1 MTEKF
6 NNNNDRLRSIHNEYK
21 NKDYIV
27 FSAIGKKPYNITGF
41 HQLTLEQSKDIEFQ
55 NGASGIALVC
65 GKESNIIA
73 IDVDVDDYEIAKQI
87 PFSRIQKVGLKG
99 FTRFFQYENYIES
112 TGAKGIIEILSN
124 GTYTI
129 LPPSIHPDT
138 GNEYFWTDDRAT
150 LLTVDRDNIPY
161 LSKDEYERIVKL
173 SFSLGAKRKNEGAVF
188 GRNDT
193 LKEIL
198 TRKLCNDIY
207 YQIDKEKYINE
218 LSKELV
224 KIDLELHGSK
234 ALFEDPREYRGKNAN
249 ERALKFVKNN
259 LKSLIRNRKIDIELT
274 IEGSLDELEYDLTNV
289 KTIKEMPKEILDEK
303 KSNIKELDAPPYLLG
318 EIFNHIKK
326 ENLKS
331 DSPNLFYGASINVL
345 NSIIGGNVFAE
356 LKGKK
361 TKASMFIFLLARSG
375 GGKSVTLSAADN
387 LLKDACR
394 LTSGRFSSPE
404 AIADELDDNAT
415 INARCDEISSVLDL
429 IAKENDRGL
438 AQMLCDIWSSN
449 IVYLPNSL
457 KAKERRT
464 NKGMKNSYVKNV
476 GMSYIVATT
485 ISDYKNYVNK
495 KLFASG
501 FAQRFVYFIEP
512 DDKKNKKID
521 ILTESVASFEDE
533 LVKNRLTEKIE
544 QLAKIFHI
552 INPSNVVVDSNSTE
566 TNVKDQ
572 ILGQKDYNPYDM
584 VVSPEDPLIVK
595 LDRAN
600 GSLVTIQSYLDKI
613 ADKENALADESPER
627 FFYNRATEQFLK
639 FCVIFCIN
647 RMSAELLDI
656 VYDGP
661 MTEFDLNQR
670 RQSALLYLRNN
681 ALINSED
688 ATYAY
693 ELLETCISNSLDIMN
708 EANSF
713 NDTEKNSNRVLNII
727 KKSGHI
733 TRANLVKKTQ
743 FLDASKLN
751 LILKG
756 LIESEQ
762 IEENKLLSDNSKK
775 PTKVYVAKW

>member
-6 NNNNDRLRSIHNEYK
+6 NSNNDRLRSIHNEYK

-234 ALFEDPREYRGKNAN
+234 ALFEDPREYRGKDAN

-289 KTIKEMPKEILDEK
+289 KTISEMPKEILDEK
-303 KSNIKELDAPPYLLG
+303 KSNIKELNTPPYLLG

-345 NSIIGGNVFAE
+345 NSIIGGNVFFD
-356 LKGKK
+356 LQGKRA
-361 TKASMFIFLLARSG
+361 KASMFIFLLARSG
-375 GGKSVTLSAADN
+375 GGKSVTLSAADS
-387 LLKDACR
+387 LLKNACK
-394 LTSGRFSSPE
+394 LTSGRFASAE
-404 AIADELDDNAT
+404 AIADELEDNIT
-415 INARCDEISSVLDL
+415 INARCDEISTVLDL
-429 IAKENDRGL
+429 ISKENDRGL
-438 AQMLCDIWSSN
+438 AQMLCDIWSAED
-449 IVYLPNSL
+449 IYLPNSL
-457 KAKERRT
+457 KAKERRA
-464 NKGMKNSYVKNV
+464 NKGMQNPRVSNV
-476 GMSYIVATT
+476 AMNYIAATT
-485 ISDYKNYVNK
+485 INDYKNYVNK

-501 FAQRFVYFIEP
+501 FVQRFVYFVEP
-512 DDKKNKKID
+512 DDKKNKKIN
-521 ILTESVASFEDE
+521 LLNESMSSFEDE
-533 LVKNRLTEKIE
+533 NRKSELIKKI
-544 QLAKIFHI
+544 QQFAKVFHI
-552 INPSNVVVDSNSTE
+552 LNPSNVVSSKESTE
-566 TNVKDQ
+566 ISIKGQ
-572 ILGQKDYNPYDM
+572 ILGRKDENPYD
-584 VVSPEDPLIVK
+584 VAEHNEPPLIVK
-595 LDRAN
+595 FERNKGTLAI
-600 GSLVTIQSYLDKI
+600 IQSYFDKI
-613 ADKENALADESPER
+613 ADKEDAATEGTPER
-627 FFYNRATEQFLK
+627 FFYSRATEQFLK
-639 FCVIFCIN
+639 LCVMFCIN
-647 RMSAELLDI
+647 RLSKDLIDI
-656 VYDGP
+656 IESGP
-661 MTEFDLNQR
+661 MIESDLKER
-670 RQSALLYLRNN
+670 RLIALSELRDR
-681 ALINSED
+681 ALVNDED

-713 NDTEKNSNRVLNII
+713 NDTEKNANKVLNII

-733 TRANLVKKTQ
+733 TRSSLIRKTH
-743 FLDASKLN
+743 FLEASKLKS
-751 LILKG
+751 ILQSLKEG
-756 LIESEQ
+756 EQ
-762 IEENKLLSDNSKK
+762 IEEQKVTADGSKK
-775 PTKVYVAKW
+775 PTIIYVAK